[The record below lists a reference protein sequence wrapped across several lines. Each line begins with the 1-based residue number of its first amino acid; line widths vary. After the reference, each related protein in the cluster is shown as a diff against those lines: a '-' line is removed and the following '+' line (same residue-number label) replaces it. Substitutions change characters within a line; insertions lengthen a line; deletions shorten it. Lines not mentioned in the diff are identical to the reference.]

1 MTGTATVWQPL
12 YFPKLHYLA
21 RLAKSDVFVIFDD
34 AEFSRSS
41 RQHRTQIDFQNKTW
55 LTIPIK
61 RSTATVSLDNARID
75 MSQDWVAQHLG
86 TLQAKYG
93 EDARTMFEEYYTDL
107 NEASTIID
115 ITVPTLKRVIQE
127 FDIDVD
133 TYNSSELDIPY
144 DKGNP
149 SVYNARLANHFD
161 CDVYYCGQNAYE
173 GYLDPDPFKKRDIH
187 IRIQDWTPTWAD
199 GNVCALDVL
208 FNSVNPPDY
217 IR

>member
-21 RLAKSDVFVIFDD
+21 RLAKSDVFVIFDN

-61 RSTATVSLDNARID
+61 RSTTTVSLDNARVD
-75 MSQDWVAQHLG
+75 MSQDWIAQHLG

-93 EDARTMFEEYYTDL
+93 GDVRTMFEEYYTDL
-107 NEASTIID
+107 NETSTVID
-115 ITVPTLKRVIQE
+115 ITVPTLKRVVQE

-133 TYNSSELDIPY
+133 IYRSSELDVPY
-144 DKGNP
+144 RKGNA
-149 SVYNARLANHFD
+149 SEYNARLANHFD
-161 CDVYYCGQNAYE
+161 CDVYFCGQNAYE
-173 GYLDPDPFKKRDIH
+173 GYLDTDPFEKRNIDI
-187 IRIQDWTPTWAD
+187 RTQDWNCPWNA
-199 GNVCALDVL
+199 GNVICLDVL
-208 FNSVNPPDY
+208 FNVSKPQNY